1 MTISMHQQ
9 SVGVFKRGLGSLTAI
24 LDKAGTYA
32 DVRKIEPSALLLARL
47 APDMFHF
54 TRQVQAVTDQS
65 RATARLA
72 GLEPLKIDNTE
83 TTIAELKA
91 RIARTV
97 DYLDTLTPAQLD
109 GTEDKMIG
117 IPMGGQT
124 QQIKALD
131 YLQRFITPNY
141 YFHLTMAYAILRHNG
156 LDVGKRDFLGMR

>member
-1 MTISMHQQ
+1 MHQL

-24 LDKAGTYA
+24 LDKAGA
-32 DVRKIEPSALLLARL
+32 FAEARKIEPNALLLARL

-91 RIARTV
+91 RIGRTV

-109 GTEDKMIG
+109 GAEDKMIG

>member
-1 MTISMHQQ
+1 MTISLHQL

-24 LDKAGTYA
+24 LDKAGSYA
-32 DVRKIEPSALLLARL
+32 EARKIEPNALLLARL

-83 TTIAELKA
+83 TTVAELKA
-91 RIARTV
+91 RVGRTV

-109 GTEDKMIG
+109 GAEDKMIG
-117 IPMGGQT
+117 IPMGGQI
-124 QQIKALD
+124 QQINALD